1 MGGEHSGHSAAQN
14 SERRTLLTVR
24 RPEIISALVGA
35 GISENSDE
43 GRAAQVWAASMLQAR
58 DAWADANRHGRR
70 YSDRE
75 ARGPSARPS
84 ANHRR

>member
-1 MGGEHSGHSAAQN
+1 MGGANSGASAQN
-14 SERRTLLTVR
+14 GERRTLLTVR

-43 GRAAQVWAASMLQAR
+43 GRAAQVWAASMLKAR
-58 DAWADANRHGRR
+58 DAWADVNRHGRR

-75 ARGPSARPS
+75 ARVTTARTP
-84 ANHRR
+84 ANFRR

>member
-1 MGGEHSGHSAAQN
+1 MGGANSGASAQN
-14 SERRTLLTVR
+14 GERRTLLTVR

-43 GRAAQVWAASMLQAR
+43 GRAAQVWAASMLKAR
-58 DAWADANRHGRR
+58 DAWADVNRHGRR

-75 ARGPSARPS
+75 ARGTTARTP
-84 ANHRR
+84 ANFRR